1 MAATND
7 FFTLQSFATVAGTTL
22 IATAVTNGLRKA
34 ISGLQSSTWLGL
46 LVAIVVCLLAATL
59 DLHTGAME
67 FRRPPGI
74 YILAIFNGFFVFA
87 SAAGLS
93 AAGEK
98 AFRSQPDDTRGSR
111 GRASDVA
118 FWRRWF

>member
-1 MAATND
+1 MTTTND

-34 ISGLQSSTWLGL
+34 VARLQNSASLGL
-46 LVAIVVCLLAATL
+46 VVAIVVCLLAAML
-59 DLHTGAME
+59 DLTTGALVLQ
-67 FRRPPGI
+67 RPAGT

-98 AFRSQPDDTRGSR
+98 AFGSPSDTTRGSA
-111 GRASDVA
+111 GDAD

>member
-1 MAATND
+1 MATTND

-34 ISGLQSSTWLGL
+34 VTRLRDSAWLGL
-46 LVAIVVCLLAATL
+46 VIAIVVCLLAAIL
-59 DLHTGAME
+59 DLTTGDVVLA
-67 FRRPPGI
+67 RPVGT
-74 YILAIFNGFFVFA
+74 YLLAVFNGFFVFA

-93 AAGEK
+93 AAGEQIL
-98 AFRSQPDDTRGSR
+98 AQSDGTRGSSE
-111 GRASDVA
+111 GTK